1 MQIPINEFEQIVDE
15 TILKRG
21 VNYYKRGY
29 VIDFSEIATGE
40 YEAIVAGTEDYT
52 VRLTIEDEIIN
63 EHQCDCPYYFGPV
76 CKHVAAAIFYFQEH
90 SLQTNEFQQQTTIK
104 KTTSVAQQ
112 ITALL
117 KDIPQHEL
125 IAFIEENC
133 KNDKKFANYFLA
145 TFGYLSKNQSKE
157 VCQRQIHSILRT
169 AAGKYGWID
178 WSEMKHV
185 VNTLMPFLENAN
197 RSLKNRNDENVF
209 FITTALLEEVTDAF
223 QFADDSS
230 GDLGYFIESA
240 MALLS
245 ELSKQEL
252 SEILRKQVFDYC
264 IWSFNTK
271 KFEGWDWHLGILD
284 LAGDLVEKENEAD
297 VILGCLDTVSR
308 EYEMEQAQSLK
319 LGLLRR
325 FKSED
330 EVEKYVGQHIS
341 NASIRTNEI
350 EKAFKSNDFD
360 RVIQLSEDGI
370 KCDRKDKPGLVK
382 DWYNWLLKAA
392 QAQRHTQKIIEYA
405 RFLFIDN
412 FYPQQDY
419 YQILKDHIDAENWGA
434 FLEEIITETS
444 AIKRWDYLDLIR
456 QIYIKE
462 EWWERLF
469 VMLKLN
475 PSMEKI
481 EQNEEYLAKDYT
493 PELIG
498 LYSERILD
506 YVAGSVGRSHYRTA
520 CKYLRRMMK
529 LGGNQEV
536 NTLIE
541 FFRKQY
547 PQRKALIDELN
558 QI

>member
-1 MQIPINEFEQIVDE
+1 MQIPLNEFEQIVDE
-15 TILKRG
+15 AILKRG
-21 VNYYKRGY
+21 VNYYKRGS
-29 VIDFSEIATGE
+29 VIDLSENASGE
-40 YEAIVAGTEDYT
+40 YEAIVAGREHYT
-52 VRLTIEDEIIN
+52 VRLTIENEIIN
-63 EHQCDCPYYFGPV
+63 EHQCDCPYYFGSV
-76 CKHVAAAIFYFQEH
+76 CKHVVATIFY
-90 SLQTNEFQQQTTIK
+90 LQKHYLQLTEIPQQITIK
-104 KTTSVAQQ
+104 KKTASTAQQ
-112 ITALL
+112 IKALL
-117 KDIPQHEL
+117 KDIPHQEL
-125 IAFIEENC
+125 IAFTEEQC

-157 VCQRQIHSILRT
+157 VYQKQIHYILRT
-169 AAGKYGWID
+169 AAGKYDWID

-197 RSLKNRNDENVF
+197 RSLKNRNYENVF

-252 SEILRKQVFDYC
+252 SEILRKQVYDYC

-284 LAGDLVEKENEAD
+284 LASDLVEKENEAD
-297 VILGCLDTVSR
+297 VILGCLDTLSG

-370 KCDRKDKPGLVK
+370 KCDRKDKPGLV
-382 DWYNWLLKAA
+382 
-392 QAQRHTQKIIEYA
+392 
-405 RFLFIDN
+405 
-412 FYPQQDY
+412 
-419 YQILKDHIDAENWGA
+419 
-434 FLEEIITETS
+434 
-444 AIKRWDYLDLIR
+444 
-456 QIYIKE
+456 
-462 EWWERLF
+462 
-469 VMLKLN
+469 
-475 PSMEKI
+475 
-481 EQNEEYLAKDYT
+481 
-493 PELIG
+493 
-498 LYSERILD
+498 
-506 YVAGSVGRSHYRTA
+506 
-520 CKYLRRMMK
+520 
-529 LGGNQEV
+529 
-536 NTLIE
+536 
-541 FFRKQY
+541 
-547 PQRKALIDELN
+547 
-558 QI
+558 